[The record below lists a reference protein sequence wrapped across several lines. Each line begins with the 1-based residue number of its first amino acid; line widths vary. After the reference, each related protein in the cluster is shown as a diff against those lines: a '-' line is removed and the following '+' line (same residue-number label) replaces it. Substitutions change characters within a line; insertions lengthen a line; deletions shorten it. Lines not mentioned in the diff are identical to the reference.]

1 MQITNDKVLE
11 ALIEIKTQVAE
22 IAANQRNFQTII
34 SNHESRI
41 MKLEET
47 NTSEKDEKDEKE
59 DDFKTELLKLL
70 AKCLMIGLTAICS
83 LAGAGGILS
92 KILCS

>member
-1 MQITNDKVLE
+1 
-11 ALIEIKTQVAE
+11 
-22 IAANQRNFQTII
+22 
-34 SNHESRI
+34 

-47 NTSEKDEKDEKE
+47 NTSEKGEKDEKE

>member
-22 IAANQRNFQTII
+22 IATNQKNFQTII
-34 SNHESRI
+34 ANHENRLCAIEHEDRSTV
-41 MKLEET
+41 K
-47 NTSEKDEKDEKE
+47 SKDE
-59 DDFKTELLKLL
+59 DFKTELLKLL
-70 AKCLMIGLTAICS
+70 AKCLLIGLTAICS

-92 KILCS
+92 KILGI

>member
-1 MQITNDKVLE
+1 MQIANDKVLD

-22 IAANQRNFQTII
+22 IATNQRNFQTII

-41 MKLEET
+41 CAIEQ
-47 NTSEKDEKDEKE
+47 DEKHTAKCKD

-83 LAGAGGILS
+83 LAGAGGLLA
-92 KILCS
+92 KICGA

>member
-1 MQITNDKVLE
+1 MQITNDKVLD

-22 IAANQRNFQTII
+22 IAADQKNFQAII
-34 SNHESRI
+34 TNHESRI
-41 MKLEET
+41 CAIEHDERHAVK
-47 NTSEKDEKDEKE
+47 NKD

-83 LAGAGGILS
+83 LAGAGGLLA
-92 KILCS
+92 KILGG

>member
-1 MQITNDKVLE
+1 MEIANDKVLE

-34 SNHESRI
+34 TNHENRI
-41 MKLEET
+41 IKLEGT
-47 NTSEKDEKDEKE
+47 NTSEKDEKY

-70 AKCLMIGLTAICS
+70 AKCLMVGLTAICS

-92 KILCS
+92 KILVI

>member
-1 MQITNDKVLE
+1 MQIANDKVLD

-34 SNHESRI
+34 SNHENRI
-41 MKLEET
+41 IKLEGT
-47 NTSEKDEKDEKE
+47 NTSEKDEKDKKD

-70 AKCLMIGLTAICS
+70 VKCLLIGLTAICS
-83 LAGAGGILS
+83 LAGAGGLLA
-92 KILCS
+92 KILVA